1 MLHERSNNTASFVEH
16 LKFQKKLTFADAL
29 CIVCVQLNKK
39 NLNQDA
45 IHFKSATYRELHQRS
60 NKTTS
65 FAERLKFHEQMT
77 LTYALSVKSRKLK

>member
-1 MLHERSNNTASFVEH
+1 MKQQHCFFRGAPKISEKIDFCRCSLYC
-16 LKFQKKLTFADAL
+16 L
-29 CIVCVQLNKK
+29 CPIKQK

-65 FAERLKFHEQMT
+65 FAEHLKFQEQMT